1 MARGLYRFY
10 LYIVFIAMLL
20 FVTGSVSTL
29 LGVLLRE
36 TPLQGQ
42 YGSTPTS
49 SDVVQSVT
57 LAVLTLVIAGGLAA
71 LHYWLIRRD
80 QRDDPNAG
88 NGAVRAFFLN
98 YTEGIAALT
107 AVLTASFALA
117 FFQSNGSSN
126 DISGP
131 IATAISSALLALAL
145 EAERRRLPATKG
157 AAGVF
162 QRLHL
167 YGVQLILL
175 FTIHGFLQYA
185 LSQTELNILAGTSY
199 NPCAA
204 DQFGD
209 IPSNCGNTP
218 LGGLWLAALIPII
231 VWAVYTLLAWRDTH
245 SVMRAVFHVIGL
257 SYGVI
262 VFLVG
267 AERAIEFALNG
278 PFGLPTDAV
287 TFAASFDF
295 PPILIFA
302 ALAIVL
308 YGLLVRR
315 DALALPAGPQTLG
328 LIVQSIIAALLG
340 APFWF
345 GLFGLVSLI
354 TQSIGQGSLAPASDG
369 WATAVALTLMGAT
382 YIPVALNLSRRSA
395 ATGVH
400 GPRRGFVLALLAA
413 GALTVAGSVVTLLY
427 ALGTAALGAAL
438 SDWQDVARGALS
450 ALLVGLALAGVY
462 AWIAIREGVFA
473 RPFAAPAAPTTP
485 APAPAV
491 ESAPVIATEAPISVA
506 PVVPGVTLA
515 QPAGAAANGGAAL
528 AAPGAVEAVLD
539 DLLANS
545 LTRDQAAAR
554 IRALA
559 GVGPS

>member
-1 MARGLYRFY
+1 MARGLYRLY

-20 FVTGSVSTL
+20 FMTVSVSSL

-42 YGSTPTS
+42 YGATPTG

-57 LAVLTLVIAGGLAA
+57 LAALTLIIAGGLAA

-88 NGAVRAFFLN
+88 NGAVRAFFIN
-98 YTEGIAALT
+98 ATEGIAALT
-107 AVLTASFALA
+107 AVLIASIALA
-117 FFQSNGSSN
+117 FYQSNGFIS

-131 IATAISSALLALAL
+131 IAAAISAALLALGL
-145 EAERRRLPATKG
+145 EAERRRQPATAG

-167 YGVQLILL
+167 YGAQLILL
-175 FTIHGFLQYA
+175 FIINGFL
-185 LSQTELNILAGTSY
+185 LSVLSETEHAILQNTSY
-199 NPCAA
+199 NPCVT
-204 DQFGD
+204 DQFG
-209 IPSNCGNTP
+209 NTGAYCGTTDLVGP
-218 LGGLWLAALIPII
+218 WLAALIPIAA
-231 VWAVYTLLAWRDTH
+231 WGVYALLARRDTR
-245 SVMRAVFHVIGL
+245 STIRAVFHVLGL
-257 SYGVI
+257 SYGMI
-262 VFLVG
+262 VFLIG

-287 TFAASFDF
+287 TFAQSFDF

-302 ALAIVL
+302 GLAIL
-308 YGLLVRR
+308 MYALLVRA
-315 DALALPAGPQTLG
+315 DAAVSPAGPQTLG
-328 LIVQSIIAALLG
+328 LIVQSIIAALLS

-345 GLFGLVSLI
+345 GLFGLVSL
-354 TQSIGQGSLAPASDG
+354 TFQSIGQGSPVAGNGG

-395 ATGVH
+395 TTGAH

-427 ALGTAALGAAL
+427 ALGTAALGSPL
-438 SDWQDVARGALS
+438 TNWQDVARNALA
-450 ALLVGLALAGVY
+450 ALVVGLALGGVY
-462 AWIAIREGVFA
+462 GWIAIREGVFA
-473 RPFAAPAAPTTP
+473 RSATSAAPAAAQT
-485 APAPAV
+485 APATTVEASVEAVAIPPWMSPSYPANG
-491 ESAPVIATEAPISVA
+491 EP
-506 PVVPGVTLA
+506 
-515 QPAGAAANGGAAL
+515 AAAVRANGDASL

-554 IRALA
+554 IRELA
-559 GVGPS
+559 GVGPA